1 MLNLE
6 LRLTTCT
13 KQTKLG
19 STWERRKLY
28 VEKKTQQTHGGIT
41 CTWRWT
47 KSKNLNKKTML
58 TIFLKNVEMKIVAPK
73 DKEHW

>member
-41 CTWRWT
+41 CT
-47 KSKNLNKKTML
+47 
-58 TIFLKNVEMKIVAPK
+58 
-73 DKEHW
+73 